1 MQLIE
6 IQIIAKTILEFT
18 TFENAAVS
26 VQVFVTHS
34 IVDVLGI
41 LFDLNLD
48 YSKSYIRIYN

>member
-6 IQIIAKTILEFT
+6 IQIIAKAILEFT

-26 VQVFVTHS
+26 VQIAITHF

>member
-6 IQIIAKTILEFT
+6 IQIIAKTILE

-26 VQVFVTHS
+26 VQMVITHF
-34 IVDVLGI
+34 IVDMLGI
-41 LFDLNLD
+41 LFDSNLD